1 MRNIV
6 SLANV
11 LALSWIV
18 VLYWG
23 ERQVFHNS
31 IRRCAWDS
39 WEDWVRTSDGDSP
52 TANSMKPSDASPHRV
67 ALVADPQ
74 LVDPHTYPGRP
85 WPLSS
90 LTVQYTDRYIAR
102 AFRLLQNG
110 LYPDST
116 IFLGDLFDGGR
127 EWSTL
132 DSVSPEERWR
142 KYGEMFWLKEYRR
155 FTRMFFDP
163 WLRAG
168 VVSSSSPSSR
178 RQILTHLP
186 GNHDLGFAGGV
197 QLPVRNRFTAFFGEG
212 NRVDILGNH
221 TFISVDSVSLSA
233 RGVEGGSES
242 IWQPA
247 QSFLDDFPS
256 IMNRAFSN
264 HEQQR
269 GHANNRDRHQ
279 RTVIEGDDLQTA
291 AFPDPPQRPA
301 HSYPS
306 ILLTHVPLYR
316 DSGTPCGPLRE
327 RWPPSFSAD
336 GEPLAVDERNAI
348 RVSAGYQ
355 YQNVLTPEISKDI
368 TSKLENL
375 SYAFSGDDHD
385 YCDVVHRRYPSGGGG
400 IREITVKSISWAMGV
415 RKPGFQLLSLWN
427 PNDGG
432 ETQAATLKTRLCLL
446 PDQIGIFI
454 NYALML
460 AATVALLVAR
470 AAYLAFHPSRS
481 ALSEDAVPLLPTSRD
496 LRSETERCES
506 ASSEESCSAAYSW
519 PGRDGLSA
527 RTVAS
532 RLRGS
537 SPSPSRY
544 GLPRFGNSDDV
555 LDSGTAFGARERR
568 LGFIMPLPRWM
579 PSGSSLFGAELKRSM
594 FRVAVLALPWYLW
607 LIWAG

>member
-1 MRNIV
+1 
-6 SLANV
+6 
-11 LALSWIV
+11 
-18 VLYWG
+18 
-23 ERQVFHNS
+23 
-31 IRRCAWDS
+31 
-39 WEDWVRTSDGDSP
+39 
-52 TANSMKPSDASPHRV
+52 V

-90 LTVQYTDRYIAR
+90 LTVRYTDRYIAR

-127 EWSTL
+127 EWSTP
-132 DSVSPEERWR
+132 DSVSSEERWR
-142 KYGEMFWLKEYRR
+142 RYGEMFWLKEYRR

-163 WLRAG
+163 WMRAG

-186 GNHDLGFAGGV
+186 GNHDLGFAKGI
-197 QLPVRNRFTAFFGEG
+197 QLPVRNRYNAFFGEG

-233 RGVEGGSES
+233 RGEEGASES

-256 IMNRAFSN
+256 TMNRAFSN

-269 GHANNRDRHQ
+269 GHADNRGRYEH
-279 RTVIEGDDLQTA
+279 TVIDGDDLQSATL
-291 AFPDPPQRPA
+291 PEPPQRPT
-301 HSYPS
+301 HLYPS

-316 DSGTPCGPLRE
+316 DPGTPCGPLRE
-327 RWPPSFSAD
+327 RWPQSFSSD

-348 RVSAGYQ
+348 KVWAGYQ
-355 YQNVLTPEISKDI
+355 YQNVLTLDISKDI

-385 YCDVVHRRYPSGGGG
+385 YCEVVHHRYPSGGGG

-415 RKPGFQLLSLWN
+415 RRPGFQLVSLWN
-427 PNDGG
+427 PDGKA
-432 ETQAATLKTRLCLL
+432 TQAATLKTHLCLL
-446 PDQIGIFI
+446 PDQIGIFL
-454 NYALML
+454 NYALMF
-460 AATVALLVAR
+460 AATVVLLVVR
-470 AAYLAFHPSRS
+470 AAYLAFNPSKS
-481 ALSEDAVPLLPTSRD
+481 ALSEHALPLLPTSRD
-496 LRSETERCES
+496 SRSQAERCES
-506 ASSEESCSAAYSW
+506 SSSDDSCSAAYSG

-527 RTVAS
+527 RAVAS
-532 RLRGS
+532 RLRAS
-537 SPSPSRY
+537 SQSPSGY
-544 GLPRFGNSDDV
+544 GLPRFKNSDI
-555 LDSGTAFGARERR
+555 LDSGTPGERR
-568 LGFIMPLPRWM
+568 LGFIMPLSHWISSR
-579 PSGSSLFGAELKRSM
+579 GNSLFGAELKRSM
-594 FRVAVLALPWYLW
+594 FRVAVLACPWYLW
-607 LIWAG
+607 LICAG